1 MQAYLYER
9 TLKMSEATLK
19 KKSVDMTE
27 GNIVKHIVLFAL
39 PLLIGNIFQ
48 QLYNM
53 VDTWVVGNFV
63 SNEAFSAVGTVGPIT
78 NMIIGIFMG
87 FSSGAG
93 AVISQNF
100 GAKQY
105 DKVKKTVHTSMVVTV
120 ILCVV
125 FTLLGVLMTPLMVTL
140 IKHNDDVKVHSIPY
154 LTIYFAGV
162 SGLLIY
168 NIGSAILRAI
178 GDSKRPFYFLVASAI
193 TNIVLDFALV
203 FAIPSDLRATY
214 GSWAVAFATI
224 ISQGVSAALTLIA
237 LFKSDTCIKL
247 SMKEMKLDFDILKK
261 IVSIGFPAALQMAI
275 TSFSNVF
282 VMSYINALGTNYSS
296 GWSAYSKI
304 DQLMFLPMQSLALA
318 ATTFVA
324 QNLGRGFEERAKK
337 GISRT
342 VFIAVVSTVILMIP
356 VIALA
361 PYLVA
366 FFNQTPE
373 VIEAG
378 SLFLTW
384 ITPFYICCCFNQVYA
399 GALRGAGN
407 SRAPMIIMII
417 SFVVIRQI
425 YLFVVSNYISNDPLA
440 IGMSYPAGW
449 LVCCTSMYTYY
460 KRTSLLKHRVVDGE
474 AEKERV

>member
-1 MQAYLYER
+1 
-9 TLKMSEATLK
+9 MSEITFK

-27 GNIVKHIVLFAL
+27 GNIIKHIVLFAI
-39 PLLIGNIFQ
+39 PLLIGNVFQ

-53 VDTWVVGNFV
+53 VDTWVVGNYV
-63 SNEAFSAVGTVGPIT
+63 SNEAFSAIGTVGPIT

-100 GAKQY
+100 GAKRY
-105 DKVKKTVHTSMVVTV
+105 DQVKKAVHTSMVVTL
-120 ILCVV
+120 ILSIV
-125 FTLLGVLMTPLMVTL
+125 FTVIGVAMTPLMVSL
-140 IKHNDDVKVHSIPY
+140 IKHNDDVKMHSIPY

-162 SGLLIY
+162 TGLLIY
-168 NIGSAILRAI
+168 NIGSAVLRAI
-178 GDSKRPFYFLVASAI
+178 GDSKRPFYFLVASAV
-193 TNIVLDFALV
+193 TNIILDVALV
-203 FAIPSDLRATY
+203 FAIPAELRPTY
-214 GSWAVAFATI
+214 GAWAVAFATI
-224 ISQGVSAALTLIA
+224 IAQGVSATLILIA
-237 LFKSDTCIKL
+237 LFKSDTCIKV
-247 SMKEMKLDFDILKK
+247 SMKDMSIDFDILKK
-261 IVSIGFPAALQMAI
+261 IISIGFPAALQMAI

-318 ATTFVA
+318 STTFVA
-324 QNLGRGFEERAKK
+324 QNLGRGYEERAKK

-342 VFIAVVSTVILMIP
+342 VLIAVISTVALMIP
-356 VIALA
+356 VITLA

-366 FFNQTPE
+366 FFNKTPE

-378 SLFLTW
+378 TLFLTW
-384 ITPFYICCCFNQVYA
+384 MTPFYVCCCFNQVYA

-407 SRAPMIIMII
+407 SRAPMVIMIV
-417 SFVVIRQI
+417 SFVVVRQI
-425 YLFVVSNYISNDPLA
+425 YLFVVSNYISNDPIA

-449 LVCCTSMYTYY
+449 LICCTTMYTYY
-460 KRTSLLKHRVVDGE
+460 KKTSLIKHRVVDDK
-474 AEKERV
+474 AESN

>member
-1 MQAYLYER
+1 
-9 TLKMSEATLK
+9 MSEAILK

-53 VDTWVVGNFV
+53 VDTWVVGNYV

-105 DKVKKTVHTSMVVTV
+105 DKVKKAVHTSMVVTL

-125 FTLLGVLMTPLMVTL
+125 FTLLGILMTPLMVTL
-140 IKHNDDVKVHSIPY
+140 IKHNDDVKIHSIPY

-168 NIGSAILRAI
+168 NIGSAIFRAI
-178 GDSKRPFYFLVASAI
+178 GDSKRPFYFLVCSAV
-193 TNIVLDFALV
+193 TNIILDVVLV
-203 FAIPSDLRATY
+203 FAIPADIRPIY
-214 GSWAVAFATI
+214 GSWAVAFATV
-224 ISQGVSAALTLIA
+224 ISQGVSATLTLIS

-247 SMKEMKLDFDILKK
+247 SLRDMKMDLTILKK
-261 IVSIGFPAALQMAI
+261 IVSIGLPAALQMAI

-324 QNLGRGFEERAKK
+324 QNLGRGYEDRAKK
-337 GISRT
+337 GISKT
-342 VFIAVVSTVILMIP
+342 IVIAVVSTVILMIP
-356 VIALA
+356 VIAFA
-361 PYLVA
+361 PSLVW
-366 FFNQTPE
+366 FFNRTPE

-378 SLFLTW
+378 TLFLTW
-384 ITPFYICCCFNQVYA
+384 LTPFYVCCCFNQVYA

-407 SRAPMIIMII
+407 SRAPMVIMIL
-417 SFVVIRQI
+417 SFVVVRQI
-425 YLFVVSNYISNDPLA
+425 YLYIVSTYISNDPVI

-449 LVCCTSMYTYY
+449 IVCSLTTYIYY
-460 KRTSLLKHRVVDGE
+460 KKTSLIKHRVVE
-474 AEKERV
+474 AEAESDKL

>member
-1 MQAYLYER
+1 
-9 TLKMSEATLK
+9 MSEAALR

-27 GNIVKHIVLFAL
+27 GNIVKHIILFAL
-39 PLLIGNIFQ
+39 PLLVGNIFQ

-53 VDTWVVGNFV
+53 VDTWVVGNYV

-105 DKVKKTVHTSMVVTV
+105 DKVKKAVHTSMVVTL
-120 ILCVV
+120 ILSVV
-125 FTLLGVLMTPLMVTL
+125 FTVVGVAMTPLMVSL

-162 SGLLIY
+162 TGLLIY

-178 GDSKRPFYFLVASAI
+178 GDSKRPFYFLVCSAI
-193 TNIVLDFALV
+193 TNIVLDIV
-203 FAIPSDLRATY
+203 FVFSIPEDIRPIY

-224 ISQGVSAALTLIA
+224 IAQGVSATLTLIS
-237 LFKSDTCIKL
+237 LFRSETCIKL
-247 SMKEMKLDFDILKK
+247 SLRDMKIDFAILKK
-261 IVSIGFPAALQMAI
+261 IVGIGFPAALQMAI

-324 QNLGRGFEERAKK
+324 QNLGRGLEARAKK
-337 GISRT
+337 GISKT
-342 VFIAVVSTVILMIP
+342 ILIAVISTVILMLP
-356 VIALA
+356 VIAFA
-361 PYLVA
+361 PYLVR
-366 FFNQTPE
+366 FFNQKPE

-378 SLFLTW
+378 TLFLTW
-384 ITPFYICCCFNQVYA
+384 LTPFYVCCCFNQVYA

-407 SRAPMIIMII
+407 SRAPMVIMIL
-417 SFVVIRQI
+417 SFVVVRQI
-425 YLFVVSNYISNDPLA
+425 YLYVVSTYISNDPVV

-449 LVCCTSMYTYY
+449 IVCSLTTYIYY
-460 KRTSLLKHRVVDGE
+460 KKTSLIKHRVVDAE
-474 AEKERV
+474 AEPDKE